1 MAFNEFY
8 LKKKYV
14 LLSGYLD
21 FCVFVK
27 STNLK
32 ICVAIIDLAAWRKL
46 HFCLFLLYPKYY
58 QNEILSNTVSHNKH
72 FQHVFGSILTKL

>member
-32 ICVAIIDLAAWRKL
+32 ICVAIIDIA
-46 HFCLFLLYPKYY
+46 
-58 QNEILSNTVSHNKH
+58 V
-72 FQHVFGSILTKL
+72 